1 MIRRDISPKILQ
13 YARRYPV
20 VTLTGPR
27 QSGKTTLCKA
37 LFPKKRYLSLEDLD
51 VRNEARQD
59 PRTFLE
65 NCLPGGAILD
75 EAQRVPELFS
85 YLQST
90 VDARG
95 KAGLFILTGSQNF
108 DLLHTI
114 TQTLAGRTALATL
127 LPFSLREV
135 CRGKP
140 GIPLDKIL
148 YSGFYPRIHDKKL
161 NPTEALSF
169 YVSTYL
175 ERDVRSLVQIRN
187 LSQFEVFL
195 KLCASRTGQILNLS
209 SLANDCGANH
219 NTVRSWLSVLEASYI
234 IHLVRPHHQNF
245 RKRLIKAP
253 KLHFIDVGLACYLL
267 DIESAKQLASHPLR
281 GALFETFAAA
291 EILKNQLNTG
301 RKGSLFYFRDN
312 VGNEVDLI
320 LEREGK
326 TTPIEIKSGKT
337 VSGDSLKGLRYYS
350 KINPRAAGNGILIYA
365 GDRSYRHAQVRI
377 LSYKNLA
384 QEPPS
389 IF

>member
-1 MIRRDISPKILQ
+1 MIRREISSRILQ

-20 VTLTGPR
+20 VTMTGPR

-59 PRTFLE
+59 PRAFLE
-65 NCLPGGAILD
+65 SCLPGGAILD
-75 EAQRVPELFS
+75 EVQRVPELLS
-85 YLQST
+85 YLQSA

-108 DLLHTI
+108 DLLHSI
-114 TQTLAGRTALATL
+114 TQTLAGRTAMATL
-127 LPFSLREV
+127 LPFSLREI

-140 GIPLDKIL
+140 VIPMDKML
-148 YSGFYPRIHDKKL
+148 YTGFYPRIHDKKL

-209 SLANDCGANH
+209 GLANDCGVNH
-219 NTVRSWLSVLEASYI
+219 NTVGSWLSVLEASYI
-234 IHLVRPHHQNF
+234 VHQVRPHYQNL
-245 RKRLIKAP
+245 RKRLVKAP
-253 KLHFIDVGLACYLL
+253 KLYFMDVGLACYLL
-267 DIESAKQLASHPLR
+267 DIENPKQIANHPLR
-281 GALFETFAAA
+281 GALFETFVVA
-291 EILKNQLNTG
+291 EILKNRFNAG
-301 RKGSLFYFRDN
+301 RRSPLFYFRDN

-320 LEREGK
+320 LERGQRII
-326 TTPIEIKSGKT
+326 PVEIKSGKT
-337 VSGDSLKGLRYYS
+337 VVEDSLRGLRYYS
-350 KINPRAAGNGILIYA
+350 RINPKAAQNGVLVYA
-365 GDRSYRHAQVRI
+365 GDRSYRYTQLQI
-377 LSYKNLA
+377 FSYKHLA
-384 QEPPS
+384 QQSLSP
-389 IF
+389 F